1 MKFWVGTVGGEG
13 ETQPGG
19 GDLRAPLPL
28 YETLIIMYLRM
39 GVANPIN
46 ISCTM
51 EEMILLCT
59 TWTLSNTCTHTSS
72 PTCSNHSYLLTPNH
86 YSPRW
91 YRKPITAQSLL
102 AFTTCWY
109 SFLLWYYRNEYQQ
122 VVNASRDWHV
132 QLVIEYA
139 SHGHTWIQCVVL

>member
-1 MKFWVGTVGGEG
+1 MGGEG

-59 TWTLSNTCTHTSS
+59 T
-72 PTCSNHSYLLTPNH
+72 
-86 YSPRW
+86 
-91 YRKPITAQSLL
+91 
-102 AFTTCWY
+102 
-109 SFLLWYYRNEYQQ
+109 
-122 VVNASRDWHV
+122 
-132 QLVIEYA
+132 
-139 SHGHTWIQCVVL
+139 